1 MKKYYVYILKCND
14 DSYYTGITN
23 NVAIR
28 FEQHQTGHDVKAY
41 TFRRRPLEL
50 VFTRE
55 FRSVLQA
62 IAFEKQVK
70 RWTRKKKE
78 ALINGKFQ
86 QLNYF
91 AKCRNRSTCTYMIGK
106 INSSI

>member
-23 NVAIR
+23 NVEKR
-28 FEQHQTGHDVKAY
+28 FSQHTEGIDPKAY

-55 FRSVLQA
+55 FNKPLQA
-62 IAFEKQVK
+62 IEFEKQVK

-78 ALINGKFQ
+78 ALIQGKFE

-91 AKCRNRSTCTYMIGK
+91 ARCRNLSTSTLLKGRR
-106 INSSI
+106 

>member
-14 DSYYTGITN
+14 DSYYTGVTN
-23 NVAIR
+23 NVENR
-28 FEQHQTGHDVKAY
+28 FKQHSEGLDTKSY
-41 TFRRRPLEL
+41 TFSRRPLEL

-55 FRSVLQA
+55 FNRPLPA

-70 RWTRKKKE
+70 GWSRKKKE
-78 ALINGKFQ
+78 ALIKENFA

-91 AKCRNRSTCTYMIGK
+91 ARCRNSTTSTLLKGRIRK
-106 INSSI
+106 